1 MNPLLDQ
8 PFSTPFQ
15 TPAFSKFSTA
25 DFKPAIEK
33 AIEEAKEEVKAIV
46 DNTASPSFE
55 NTIEALTL
63 SGEKLD
69 RITSIFFNL
78 NSAETNEQIQKTAQ
92 EVSPLLSEFSN
103 DIVLNEKLFGRIKSV
118 FDNKESFD
126 LNEEQQELL
135 RKTYRRFTR
144 NGANLSEKDKTTLR
158 DIDKKLSKLSLQ
170 FGENV
175 LAETND
181 YQMHILN
188 ESNLAGLPDYAMD
201 MAKQEAEKRD
211 LEGWIFTLHMPS
223 FLAFM
228 KFADNRDL
236 RENLYKASGAKAFQD
251 NERNNENIIKEIV
264 SLRYQRAQLLG
275 YKTHADFVLEER
287 MANSPQKV
295 LDFLNDLLEQSIE
308 FAKKDV
314 QSLAEYAEKVD
325 GIKELMPW
333 DHAYYAEKVKKER
346 FDLSDE
352 ELKPY
357 FELNAVLQGAF
368 NIAQKLFDI
377 SFVPNKEI
385 ETYHPDVKVFE
396 VKDSTNETIGV
407 FYTDFFPREGK
418 RAGAWMT
425 SYRNGSKMNGV
436 HKIPQISIVC
446 NFTQPTKD
454 KPSLLTFNELTTLFH
469 EFGHALH
476 GLLANTQYEALAGT
490 QVSWDFVELPSQ
502 FMENFCYE
510 PEALALFAKHYETGG
525 VIPSTLIDKIIA
537 AAQFLEAYQM
547 SRQISF
553 GKLDMAWH
561 AVEISDIED
570 VDAYEVKAF
579 EGTQVYPKVEGT
591 NMSTAFSHIFQG
603 GYSSGYYS
611 YKWAEVL
618 DADAFDY
625 FKQNGIFDK
634 ATANKFK
641 TLLSSGGTIDPMVLY
656 KNFRGREPQQDALLK
671 RVGIKS

>member
-15 TPAFSKFSTA
+15 TPPFSKFTTS
-25 DFKPAIEK
+25 DYKPAIER
-33 AIEEAKEEVKAIV
+33 AIEEAKEEIKAIV

-55 NTIEALTL
+55 NTVEALTL

-78 NSAETNEQIQKTAQ
+78 NSAETNEEIQKIAQ

-103 DIVLNEKLFGRIKSV
+103 DIVLNEKLFERVKSV
-118 FDNKESFD
+118 YDNKESFD

-144 NGANLSEKDKTTLR
+144 NGANLSHEDKATLR

-181 YQMHILN
+181 YQLHIAK
-188 ESNLAGLPDYAMD
+188 ESDLAGLPDYAKE
-201 MAKQEAEKRD
+201 MAQQEAEKRE
-211 LEGWIFTLHMPS
+211 LEGWVFTLHMPS

-228 KFADNRDL
+228 KFADRRDL
-236 RENLYKASGAKAFQD
+236 REKLYKASGAKAFQD
-251 NERNNENIIKEIV
+251 NERNNENIIKDIV

-287 MANSPQKV
+287 MANSPQIV
-295 LDFLNDLLEQSIE
+295 LNFLNDLLEQSIE

-314 QSLAEYAEKVD
+314 QSLADYAEKID

-333 DHAYYAEKVKKER
+333 DHAYYAEKVKKEQ

-368 NIAQKLFDI
+368 SIAQKLFDI

-396 VKDSTNETIGV
+396 VKDNINQTIGI
-407 FYTDFFPREGK
+407 FYTDFFPRQGK

-502 FMENFCYE
+502 FMENYCYE
-510 PEALALFAKHYETGG
+510 PDALALFAKHYETGE
-525 VIPSTLIDKIIA
+525 VIPQTLINKIIA

-570 VDAYEVKAF
+570 VDAYEIKAF

-641 TLLSSGGTIDPMVLY
+641 TLLSSGGTVDPMVLY

>member
-15 TPAFSKFSTA
+15 TPPFSKFTTA
-25 DFKPAIEK
+25 DYKPAIER
-33 AIEEAKEEVKAIV
+33 AIEEAKEEIKAIV
-46 DNTASPSFE
+46 ENTASPSFE

-78 NSAETNEQIQKTAQ
+78 NSAETNEEIQKIAQ

-103 DIVLNEKLFGRIKSV
+103 DIVLNEKLFERVKSV
-118 FDNKESFD
+118 YDNKEGFD

-144 NGANLSEKDKTTLR
+144 NGANLSNEDKATLR
-158 DIDKKLSKLSLQ
+158 EIDKKLSKLSLQ

-181 YQMHILN
+181 YQMHILD
-188 ESNLAGLPDYAMD
+188 ETDLAGLPDYAID

-211 LEGWIFTLHMPS
+211 LEGWVFTLHMPS

-228 KFADNRDL
+228 KFADRRDL
-236 RENLYKASGAKAFQD
+236 REKLYKASGAKAFQD
-251 NERNNENIIKEIV
+251 NERNNENIIKDIV

-287 MANSPQKV
+287 MAKSPQKV
-295 LDFLNDLLEQSIE
+295 LNFLNDLLEQSIE

-314 QSLAEYAEKVD
+314 QSLADYAEKID

-333 DHAYYAEKVKKER
+333 DHAYYAEKVKKEQ

-368 NIAQKLFDI
+368 SIAQKLFDI

-396 VKDSTNETIGV
+396 VKDSANQTIGV

-502 FMENFCYE
+502 FMENYCYE
-510 PEALALFAKHYETGG
+510 PDALALFAKHYETGE
-525 VIPSTLIDKIIA
+525 VIPQTLINKIIA

-570 VDAYEVKAF
+570 VDAYEIKAF

-641 TLLSSGGTIDPMVLY
+641 TLLSSGGTVDPMVLY

>member
-15 TPAFSKFSTA
+15 TPPFSKFSTA

-33 AIEEAKEEVKAIV
+33 AIEEAKEEIKAIV

-55 NTIEALTL
+55 NTVEALSL

-78 NSAETNEQIQKTAQ
+78 NSAETNEEIQKTAQ

-103 DIVLNEKLFGRIKSV
+103 DIVLNEKLFERVKSV
-118 FDNKESFD
+118 YDNKESFD

-144 NGANLSEKDKTTLR
+144 NGANLSEEDKITLR

-181 YQMHILN
+181 YQLHISK
-188 ESNLAGLPDYAMD
+188 ESDLAGLPDYAID
-201 MAKQEAEKRD
+201 MAKQEAEKRE
-211 LEGWIFTLHMPS
+211 LEGWVFTLHMPS
-223 FLAFM
+223 YIAFQ
-228 KFADNRDL
+228 KFADRRDL
-236 RENLYKASGAKAFQD
+236 REKLYKASGAKAFQD
-251 NERNNENIIKEIV
+251 NERNNENIIKDIV

-287 MANSPQKV
+287 MAKSPQKV

-314 QSLAEYAEKVD
+314 QSLAEYAEKTD

-333 DHAYYAEKVKKER
+333 DHAYYAEKVKKEQ

-368 NIAQKLFDI
+368 SIAQKLFDI

-396 VKDSTNETIGV
+396 VKDSANQTIGV

-425 SYRNGSKMNGV
+425 SYRNGSKMNAV

-446 NFTQPTKD
+446 NFTQPTKN

-510 PEALALFAKHYETGG
+510 PEALALFAKHYETGE
-525 VIPSTLIDKIIA
+525 VIPQTLINKIIA

-570 VDAYEVKAF
+570 VDAYEIKAF

-641 TLLSSGGTIDPMVLY
+641 TLLSSGGTVDPMVLY

>member
-15 TPAFSKFSTA
+15 TPPFSKFSTA

-33 AIEEAKEEVKAIV
+33 AIEEAKEEIKAIV

-78 NSAETNEQIQKTAQ
+78 NSAETNKEIQKTAQ

-103 DIVLNEKLFGRIKSV
+103 DIVLNENLFSRIKSV
-118 FDNKESFD
+118 YDHKESFN

-135 RKTYRRFTR
+135 RKTFRRFTR
-144 NGANLSEKDKTTLR
+144 NGANLSEEDKTTLR
-158 DIDKKLSKLSLQ
+158 EIDKKLSKLSLQ

-181 YQMHILN
+181 YQLHITN
-188 ESNLAGLPDYAMD
+188 QADLAGLPDYAMD
-201 MAKQEAEKRD
+201 MAQQEAEKRG
-211 LEGWIFTLHMPS
+211 LEGWVFTLHMPS
-223 FLAFM
+223 YLAFQ
-228 KFADNRDL
+228 KFADQREL
-236 RENLYKASGAKAFQD
+236 REKLYKASGAKAFQD

-287 MANSPQKV
+287 MAKSPQKV

-308 FAKKDV
+308 FAKKDI
-314 QSLAEYAEKVD
+314 QSLAEYAEKTD

-333 DHAYYAEKVKKER
+333 DHAYYAEKVKKEQ

-368 NIAQKLFDI
+368 SIAQKLYDI
-377 SFVPNKEI
+377 SFVPNQQI

-396 VKDSTNETIGV
+396 VKDSTNETIGI

-425 SYRNGSKMNGV
+425 NYRNGSKMNGV

-502 FMENFCYE
+502 FMENYCYE
-510 PEALALFAKHYETGG
+510 PEALALFAKHYETGE
-525 VIPSTLIDKIIA
+525 VIPQALIDKIIA
-537 AAQFLEAYQM
+537 AAQFLEGYQM

-570 VDAYEVKAF
+570 VDAYEIKAF

-641 TLLSSGGTIDPMVLY
+641 TLLTSGGTVDPMVLY

>member
-15 TPAFSKFSTA
+15 TPPFSKFSAA

-33 AIEEAKEEVKAIV
+33 AIKEAKEEIKAIV

-78 NSAETNEQIQKTAQ
+78 NSAETNTEIQKTAQ

-103 DIVLNEKLFGRIKSV
+103 DIVLNENLFSKIKSV
-118 FDNKESFD
+118 YDHKKSFN

-135 RKTYRRFTR
+135 GKTYRRFTR
-144 NGANLSEKDKTTLR
+144 NGANLSQEDKATLR
-158 DIDKKLSKLSLQ
+158 EIDKKLSKLSLQ

-181 YQMHILN
+181 YQMHIRD
-188 ESNLAGLPDYAMD
+188 ESDLAGLPDYAID

-211 LEGWIFTLHMPS
+211 LEGWVFTLQMPS
-223 FLAFM
+223 YIAFQ
-228 KFADNRDL
+228 KFADRRDL
-236 RENLYKASGAKAFQD
+236 REKLYKASGAKAFQD
-251 NERNNENIIKEIV
+251 NERNNENIIKDIV

-314 QSLAEYAEKVD
+314 QSLAEYAEKTD

-333 DHAYYAEKVKKER
+333 DHAYYAEKVKIEQ

-368 NIAQKLFDI
+368 SIAQKLFDI
-377 SFVPNKEI
+377 TFVPNREI

-396 VKDSTNETIGV
+396 VKDSSNQTIGV

-446 NFTQPTKD
+446 NFTQPTIN

-510 PEALALFAKHYETGG
+510 PEALALFAKHYETGE
-525 VIPSTLIDKIIA
+525 VIPQTLINKIIA

-570 VDAYEVKAF
+570 VDAYEIKAF

-641 TLLSSGGTIDPMVLY
+641 TLLSSGGTVDPMILY
-656 KNFRGREPQQDALLK
+656 KKFRGREPQQDALLK